1 MKWESTVSFKKCFI
15 GIQLIYN
22 IVLVSGV
29 QQSESVIHS
38 ISSLFWIIVPMLD
51 HVLTFGDSISD
62 YFVTQVFFFFFLIFL
77 HKIVLTWVWCLR
89 PLGHPDSL
97 QNCIKSDF
105 IDIPVQILSRA
116 CKDIHICT
124 KKLLTL
130 HDLSRQKFKFFH
142 ESGSWKLK
150 EFYCIIWEIWSG

>member
-29 QQSESVIHS
+29 QQSESVIHTHIQS
-38 ISSLFWIIVPMLD
+38 FLDYCPHVRPCSDIWRQHFWLLCYSS
-51 HVLTFGDSISD
+51 
-62 YFVTQVFFFFFLIFL
+62 FFFFLIFL

-105 IDIPVQILSRA
+105 VDIPVQILSRA

>member
-1 MKWESTVSFKKCFI
+1 MITKVNEARLYCFFLKMFYWNIVNLQYCVSFRCAAKW
-15 GIQLIYN
+15 
-22 IVLVSGV
+22 VSYTYAYPV
-29 QQSESVIHS
+29 FFVKPCSDIWRQHFWLLCY
-38 ISSLFWIIVPMLD
+38 SS
-51 HVLTFGDSISD
+51 
-62 YFVTQVFFFFFLIFL
+62 FFFFLIFL
-77 HKIVLTWVWCLR
+77 HKIVLAWVWCLR